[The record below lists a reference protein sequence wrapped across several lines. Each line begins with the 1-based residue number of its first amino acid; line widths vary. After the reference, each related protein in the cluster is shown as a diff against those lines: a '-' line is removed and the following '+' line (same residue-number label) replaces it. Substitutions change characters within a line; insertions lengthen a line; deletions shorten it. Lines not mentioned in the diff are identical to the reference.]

1 MRPDTGS
8 PSRNDPVENGE
19 RDRHGRFSPEG
30 LRGWSAKGKRFTKRY
45 SFSRRNVFGQR
56 PKAAGATPALPF
68 QIESFR
74 LRIRVIQSFSGSQP
88 LLAGRE
94 TISCGCILRALCRNP
109 GARPSW
115 PQHIRR
121 PEKLLIMAWPVS
133 RRDCCGRDARAPF
146 GLANAAPTTRR
157 NPFLYTLFALP
168 WQFVT
173 ACSLF
178 STS

>member
-1 MRPDTGS
+1 MQQELGS
-8 PSRNDPVENGE
+8 APAPGAVRRASR
-19 RDRHGRFSPEG
+19 RTFAGRNH
-30 LRGWSAKGKRFTKRY
+30 RTKRFVSRHCPTGGRGVRQDTRGRVC
-45 SFSRRNVFGQR
+45 SPFSI
-56 PKAAGATPALPF
+56 A
-68 QIESFR
+68 SFR

-94 TISCGCILRALCRNP
+94 TTACGCILRACCPNP

-146 GLANAAPTTRR
+146 GLGKTAPTTRR
-157 NPFLYTLFALP
+157 NPFLFTLFALP
-168 WQFVT
+168 RLLVT

-178 STS
+178 